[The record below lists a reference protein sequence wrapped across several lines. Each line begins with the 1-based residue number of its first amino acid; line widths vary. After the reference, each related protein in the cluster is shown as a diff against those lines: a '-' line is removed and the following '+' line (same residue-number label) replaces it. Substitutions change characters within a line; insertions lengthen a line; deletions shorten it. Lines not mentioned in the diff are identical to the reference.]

1 MGVAEHILV
10 PTDFSEVSLRAVDVA
25 AELARLTGARIT
37 LLHVVDPLIATGDA
51 YGYGND
57 TSDLV
62 ARPELESIVSE
73 RLEALRATRLAG
85 ALDVRIEVAVGRSVA
100 ATIVD
105 TSEALGVDL
114 VCIASHGRTGLARM
128 LLGSVAEQVVRMSER
143 SVFPVMIPKEE
154 RREER

>member
-1 MGVAEHILV
+1 MAIASHILV

-25 AELARLTGARIT
+25 AGLARATGARIT
-37 LLHVVDPLIATGDA
+37 LLHVLDPWIATGDA

-62 ARPELESIVSE
+62 ARPELEAIVDE
-73 RLEALRATRLAG
+73 RLEALREARLAG
-85 ALDVRIEVAVGRSVA
+85 LADVRTEVAVGRSVA
-100 ATIVD
+100 AAIVD
-105 TSEALGVDL
+105 ACEALGADL
-114 VCIASHGRTGLARM
+114 VCMASHGRTGLARM

-143 SVFPVMIPKEE
+143 SVFTVMIPKED